1 MEVVKKTN
9 KVNVSLLDLVKF
21 ILLSSFGA
29 IMFLLPVSYQEAFST
44 PLGIVI
50 DFLSKQLKVILPY
63 LLIVVVSLGA
73 VISTITYFFKP
84 KKIVENEFLKGLF
97 VTTPLYLGSRILS
110 VFITIVVFL
119 GKGPKI
125 IISEGTGATMVGLAT
140 TLVVIA
146 FSLSY
151 ILPFLTD
158 CGIMEFVGILT
169 KPVVRFL
176 FTLPGRASIDLIASW
191 LGASNAAVILTKGQ
205 YDAGFY
211 SAREAA
217 VIMTNF
223 SIVSIP
229 FCLIIANI
237 LGIGNLFPAFYLVIC
252 IVGFVLALIMPR
264 IAPLRKIPD
273 EFNPKTGKQVEE
285 NVPEGYSI
293 FGWAVE
299 QSCNRAN
306 KFTINDLIRG
316 GNSVLFSMLFS
327 LIPVVITWGTLSL
340 IIVEY
345 TPVFQWLSYPLGY
358 YLKVLGV
365 EYAFEVAPA
374 TLVGFVDMFI
384 PAILVTG
391 IASVKTKFII
401 GVLSLIQIIYVTE
414 VGVIIIQSDVPLKL
428 KDLLIIFLERTIIS
442 LPIIVLL
449 ANLLVK

>member
-1 MEVVKKTN
+1 M
-9 KVNVSLLDLVKF
+9 
-21 ILLSSFGA
+21 
-29 IMFLLPVSYQEAFST
+29 
-44 PLGIVI
+44 
-50 DFLSKQLKVILPY
+50 
-63 LLIVVVSLGA
+63 
-73 VISTITYFFKP
+73 
-84 KKIVENEFLKGLF
+84 
-97 VTTPLYLGSRILS
+97 
-110 VFITIVVFL
+110 
-119 GKGPKI
+119 
-125 IISEGTGATMVGLAT
+125 GLAT